1 MVAMVIAIV
10 ADYIK
15 AVSCCTND
23 HHSNC
28 CTRCD
33 VIIVT
38 LVNVILDAMVG
49 AVIMGVLAV
58 EVTIVTEVVVLKVVI
73 IAAFTSKLLWP

>member
-1 MVAMVIAIV
+1 MVIEV
-10 ADYIK
+10 VEDY
-15 AVSCCTND
+15 VNTVCCCTHD
-23 HHSNC
+23 HLSNF
-28 CTRCD
+28 CTRCN

-49 AVIMGVLAV
+49 AVIMVVLAV